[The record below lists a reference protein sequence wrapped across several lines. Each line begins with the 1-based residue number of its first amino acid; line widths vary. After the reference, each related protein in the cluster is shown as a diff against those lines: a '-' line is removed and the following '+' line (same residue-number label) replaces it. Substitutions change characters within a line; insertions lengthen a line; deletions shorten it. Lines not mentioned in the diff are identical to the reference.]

1 MLEVVANNLKLKK
14 GNTFIKISKYILT
27 NLILDLHKSNIKIEV
42 ELYKDN
48 ILIDTKYIFFNEET
62 EDVDINELIKKTHD
76 ILSNADI

>member
-1 MLEVVANNLKLKK
+1 MLEVVANNLRLKK
-14 GNTFIKISKYILT
+14 GNTLVKISKYILT

-42 ELYKDN
+42 ELYKDS

-76 ILSNADI
+76 ILSNAEI